1 MATDDFIACK
11 KYETPETF
19 ERDTT
24 ETFETHRTSETIG
37 RNTETNDH
45 LLDNRTK
52 AA

>member
-37 RNTETNDH
+37 RNTETNDP